1 MKKAQYY
8 RSCKG
13 RKTTA
18 KAVKDTA
25 AKAVKTATTVA
36 NGKKGKKGMKNPSAT
51 TKKLMVAKNQP
62 KKMTENVIG
71 DDDLKILEGKF
82 SKDDLELILKS
93 DNPADRLIVK
103 TIESRWQIQEYTA
116 LAIETVKNT
125 LAGLFLESQNPRVL
139 PPSERERLAPSSD
152 FLAFLPGGVKD
163 LLQDFQIPEKE
174 IVVNRLLYAAEQ
186 LVKQTD
192 GDKIPLTAGEQALC
206 GAICSLIQLL
216 QLANLRDYFLKDL
229 ISTRASNLESLGN
242 ASPIFQIASF
252 GFRN

>member
-1 MKKAQYY
+1 MRNSARSPRVRAVENRETKIRKEEQPMKKL
-8 RSCKG
+8 
-13 RKTTA
+13 
-18 KAVKDTA
+18 
-25 AKAVKTATTVA
+25 
-36 NGKKGKKGMKNPSAT
+36 MAT
-51 TKKLMVAKNQP
+51 TKELKVEKNQP

-82 SKDDLELILKS
+82 SKDDLQAIFRS

-103 TIESRWQIQEYTA
+103 TIESRLQIQEYTV
-116 LAIETVKNT
+116 LAVETVKNT

-216 QLANLRDYFLKDL
+216 QLANLRDCFLKDL
-229 ISTRASNLESLGN
+229 ASTRASNLECLAK
-242 ASPIFQIASF
+242 ASPTFEIASF

>member
-1 MKKAQYY
+1 
-8 RSCKG
+8 
-13 RKTTA
+13 
-18 KAVKDTA
+18 
-25 AKAVKTATTVA
+25 
-36 NGKKGKKGMKNPSAT
+36 MKNLMAT
-51 TKKLMVAKNQP
+51 TKGLQVEKNQS
-62 KKMTENVIG
+62 KKMKKIVIG

-103 TIESRWQIQEYTA
+103 TIKSRLQIQEYTV
-116 LAIETVKNT
+116 LAVETVKNT
-125 LAGLFLESQNPRVL
+125 LAGLILESQNPRVL
-139 PPSERERLAPSSD
+139 PPLERERLAPSSD

-174 IVVNRLLYAAEQ
+174 IVVNRSLYAAEQ

-192 GDKIPLTAGEQALC
+192 GDKIHLTAGEQALC

-216 QLANLRDYFLKDL
+216 ELANLRDCFLKDL
-229 ISTRASNLESLGN
+229 ASTRASNLECLAK
-242 ASPIFQIASF
+242 ASQIFEVASF

>member
-36 NGKKGKKGMKNPSAT
+36 NGKEGKKGMKNPSAM
-51 TKKLMVAKNQP
+51 TKGLKVAKQQP

-82 SKDDLELILKS
+82 SKDDLQAIFRS

-116 LAIETVKNT
+116 LAVETVKNT
-125 LAGLFLESQNPRVL
+125 LAGLILESQNPRVL
-139 PPSERERLAPSSD
+139 PPLERERLAPSSD
-152 FLAFLPGGVKD
+152 FLAFLQVGVKD
-163 LLQDFQIPEKE
+163 LLQDFQTPEKE
-174 IVVNRLLYAAEQ
+174 IAVNRSLYAAEQ
-186 LVKQTD
+186 LLKQID

-216 QLANLRDYFLKDL
+216 ELANLRDCFLKDL
-229 ISTRASNLESLGN
+229 VSTRASNLECLAK
-242 ASPIFQIASF
+242 ASPIFRIVSF

>member
-1 MKKAQYY
+1 MKKL
-8 RSCKG
+8 
-13 RKTTA
+13 
-18 KAVKDTA
+18 
-25 AKAVKTATTVA
+25 
-36 NGKKGKKGMKNPSAT
+36 MAT

-103 TIESRWQIQEYTA
+103 TIESRLQIQEYTV
-116 LAIETVKNT
+116 LAVETVKNT

-163 LLQDFQIPEKE
+163 LLQDFQTPEKE
-174 IVVNRLLYAAEQ
+174 IAVNRSLYAGEQ
-186 LVKQTD
+186 LLKQID

-216 QLANLRDYFLKDL
+216 ELANLRDCFLKDL
-229 ISTRASNLESLGN
+229 ASTRASNLECLAK
-242 ASPIFQIASF
+242 ASPIFRIVSF

>member
-1 MKKAQYY
+1 MKNF
-8 RSCKG
+8 
-13 RKTTA
+13 
-18 KAVKDTA
+18 V
-25 AKAVKTATTVA
+25 ATTQGLKVEE
-36 NGKKGKKGMKNPSAT
+36 
-51 TKKLMVAKNQP
+51 NQP
-62 KKMTENVIG
+62 KKMKKIVIS

-103 TIESRWQIQEYTA
+103 TIESRLQIQEYTA
-116 LAIETVKNT
+116 LAVETVKNT

-152 FLAFLPGGVKD
+152 FLAFLPVGVKD
-163 LLQDFQIPEKE
+163 LLQDFQTPEKE
-174 IVVNRLLYAAEQ
+174 IAVNRSLYAGEQ
-186 LVKQTD
+186 LLKQID

-216 QLANLRDYFLKDL
+216 ELANLRDCFLKDL
-229 ISTRASNLESLGN
+229 ASTRASNLECLAK
-242 ASPIFQIASF
+242 ASPIFRIVSF